1 MCSCVPL
8 IVKSYMIS
16 YYSVTVR
23 KQIVGSITVFG
34 IYLSFENLTGSP
46 KKVTKNHQK
55 TGQNMS
61 HFPNV
66 QFSLIIVKEENVDL
80 TFTLKKDDPKKEL
93 RYLPRRVK
101 NGSLSKYYKV

>member
-1 MCSCVPL
+1 
-8 IVKSYMIS
+8 
-16 YYSVTVR
+16 
-23 KQIVGSITVFG
+23 
-34 IYLSFENLTGSP
+34 
-46 KKVTKNHQK
+46 
-55 TGQNMS
+55 MS